1 MRRRHFAALGLAV
14 LLALSLAGCGG
25 EKAEEERTSGLY
37 YEACGISPDA
47 VLLTVDGRE
56 VPAWRY
62 LYWLTWGCDQLSEA
76 YDAAGLTLDWSET
89 VEGTDLASYVRQQ
102 ALDNTVLYATVENW
116 AEQYQVEITEADQ
129 PELDS
134 LWAKQAEEAGGEE
147 EYLAQM
153 ADRGLERSEAEALCA
168 DALLY
173 RKLSQ
178 LSAESGSA
186 VAPAEGAVEAFAE
199 EQGYLTLEWLTV
211 PVDEEADRESCRQQ
225 AASLFSQIN
234 ASTDPA
240 AAFAALEETY
250 GTGEGGRT
258 FLPGRG
264 ILPAAV
270 EEAAETLEEDQWSGI
285 LEADDGFY
293 LLLRRP
299 LDTDAVAA
307 DYFDSRL
314 QQAAQEADI
323 VTTSAFDAL
332 EVPAFYE
339 RLTAARDRAEEDG
352 ET

>member
-76 YDAAGLTLDWSET
+76 YDEAGLTLDWSET
-89 VEGTDLASYVRQQ
+89 VEGTDLAAYVRQQ

-153 ADRGLERSEAEALCA
+153 ADRAW
-168 DALLY
+168 
-173 RKLSQ
+173 
-178 LSAESGSA
+178 SA
-186 VAPAEGAVEAFAE
+186 VRRRRWAP
-199 EQGYLTLEWLTV
+199 TPSST
-211 PVDEEADRESCRQQ
+211 
-225 AASLFSQIN
+225 ASSPG
-234 ASTDPA
+234 SPPKA
-240 AAFAALEETY
+240 AAPWHRRRE
-250 GTGEGGRT
+250 
-258 FLPGRG
+258 P
-264 ILPAAV
+264 
-270 EEAAETLEEDQWSGI
+270 W
-285 LEADDGFY
+285 
-293 LLLRRP
+293 RP
-299 LDTDAVAA
+299 LPR
-307 DYFDSRL
+307 SR
-314 QQAAQEADI
+314 AI
-323 VTTSAFDAL
+323 
-332 EVPAFYE
+332 
-339 RLTAARDRAEEDG
+339 
-352 ET
+352 